1 LSTLADRIRAIVR
14 TPGAPGVS
22 PAAPPDPT
30 NLPDLRDPRDLLDP
44 PDPRDLSDPLVPNP
58 TNPPDPRALPVLER
72 ALGGE
77 WRAGCFV
84 VDRRLEPSARHGREA
99 IGHAAERLE
108 QASDNAALF
117 TSGAPARPPFIFFDL
132 ETTGLS
138 GGAGTLAF
146 LIGCGWF
153 EPDGAFVTRQF
164 LLTRFVDERP
174 LLEAVAAELG
184 RAGAL
189 VSFNGKSFD
198 APLLE
203 TRFLF
208 HRLEWL
214 GGRLPHVD
222 VLHPARRFWQPRDGH
237 PKGLRY
243 VGGEGLVAQRFR
255 AARPDASSCS
265 LQTLERE
272 IVGARRAGDV
282 PGFEIPGR
290 YFQFV
295 RSADAGPLRAVLEH
309 NRLDLLTLASLTA
322 RLLHLTRTGP
332 AGARDAREALALGHV
347 YTRAGFEERA
357 RAAYR
362 HAIDR
367 CRSPRGAYD
376 PIRIHALRMLALAWR
391 RARRYEDA
399 ASCWCDL
406 LAIRGCPPPL
416 EREATAALAV
426 HHEHRRRDLSSA
438 KAFALRSLES
448 GALPAWRNAVHHRLA
463 RLDRK
468 MAVQNLKL
476 FST

>member
-1 LSTLADRIRAIVR
+1 M
-14 TPGAPGVS
+14 
-22 PAAPPDPT
+22 
-30 NLPDLRDPRDLLDP
+30 
-44 PDPRDLSDPLVPNP
+44 
-58 TNPPDPRALPVLER
+58 
-72 ALGGE
+72 GGE

-84 VDRRLEPSARHGREA
+84 VDRRVEPSARHGRE
-99 IGHAAERLE
+99 GVGYSAERLE
-108 QASDNAALF
+108 QASDDAALF
-117 TSGAPARPPFIFFDL
+117 TNGAAARPPFIFFDL

-174 LLEAVAAELG
+174 LLVAVAAELG

-208 HRLEWL
+208 HRLEWF

-222 VLHPARRFWQPRDGH
+222 VLHPARRFWRNRD
-237 PKGLRY
+237 
-243 VGGEGLVAQRFR
+243 VGRSFQGRLDRDPERVALQK
-255 AARPDASSCS
+255 DACS
-265 LQTLERE
+265 LQALERQ
-272 IVGARRAGDV
+272 IIGARRAGDV

-347 YTRAGFEERA
+347 YTQAGFEERA

-391 RARRYEDA
+391 RVRRYEEA

-406 LAIRGCPPPL
+406 LAIRGCPPQL
-416 EREATAALAV
+416 EREATAALAI
-426 HHEHRRRDLSSA
+426 HHEHRRRDLGSA
-438 KAFALRSLES
+438 KAFALRSLAS
-448 GALPAWRNAVHHRLA
+448 GTPPAWREAVHHRLA

-468 MAVQNLKL
+468 MALQSLKFEL
-476 FST
+476 